1 MQNAEKNKKCFTALL
16 YIMIEIKDFIDKH
29 VSVVSEKYAHTAL
42 SYFNAITSGKA
53 EDFATL
59 AQAELDLE
67 KIYTNKEDFALI
79 KNFKETP
86 INDPLVKRQIDLL
99 FLSYQGKQS
108 DEKLL
113 EKIIEIQNQVE
124 QKFSGFRATIDGKD
138 FTDNQIEEILST
150 SKDSEEAQKA
160 RLASKAVGPL
170 VVDNVLEIVALR
182 NETAKQL

>member
-1 MQNAEKNKKCFTALL
+1 MEEYFTALL
-16 YIMIEIKDFIDKH
+16 SIMIEIKDFIDKH
-29 VSVVSEKYAHTAL
+29 VSVVSEKYNHTAL

-67 KIYTNKEDFALI
+67 KIYTNKEDFHLI

-86 INDPLVKRQIDLL
+86 IDDPLVKRQIYLL

-150 SKDSEEAQKA
+150 SNNSEEVQKA